1 MSYIGW
7 VSGVLMPWGGV
18 NLNPLEHRGSPLPPG
33 PPDFDA
39 LCRGPSICGS
49 PAEVSERILRMR
61 EILGLDV
68 HIAMFD
74 HGGIPEDELADALEL
89 FAAKVLPALSAA

>member
-1 MSYIGW
+1 
-7 VSGVLMPWGGV
+7 MPWGGI
-18 NLNPLEHRGSPLPPG
+18 NLNPLETRATAPAQG
-33 PPDFDA
+33 PVDFDA

-49 PAEVSERILRMR
+49 PGEVTERILRMR
-61 EILGLDV
+61 EVLGLDV

-89 FAAKVLPALSAA
+89 YAAKVLPALSAA